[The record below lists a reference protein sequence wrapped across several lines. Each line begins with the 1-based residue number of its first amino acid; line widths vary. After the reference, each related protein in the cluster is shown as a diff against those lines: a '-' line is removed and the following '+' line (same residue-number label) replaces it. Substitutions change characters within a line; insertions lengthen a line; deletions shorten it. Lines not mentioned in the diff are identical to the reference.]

1 MEYNF
6 KDREFH
12 MSITLNEAYF
22 LEEILE
28 RYLDD
33 YIENLTKEKFKDPNT
48 DQTKAWG
55 YYQRHRQSGL
65 DLKKKAREMINRANS
80 QSGTG
85 GFVRDVGGAL

>member
-1 MEYNF
+1 MDYNF
-6 KDREFH
+6 KEREFH
-12 MSITLNEAYF
+12 MSISLQEAYF

-28 RYLDD
+28 KYLDD
-33 YIENLTKEKFKDPNT
+33 YVENLTKEKFKDVNT

-65 DLKKKAREMINRANS
+65 SLKEKAKELIHRANF

-85 GFVRDVGGAL
+85 SFVRDVNGAL

>member
-6 KDREFH
+6 KEREFH

-55 YYQRHRQSGL
+55 YYQRQRQSGL
-65 DLKKKAREMINRANS
+65 TLKSKAKDLIHRAS
-80 QSGTG
+80 CQSGTG